1 MGLARA
7 QPSPIRIVPP
17 DPRLHGDV
25 AGYWFVE
32 DLAGVHAA
40 QPVATGPV
48 PHAVLSVNLAVPNV
62 AEGVG
67 PVPRASLLGLQ
78 PRARTW
84 WPSSQTYFVMA
95 MLTPRGLVRL
105 FPAAGASA
113 GALVD
118 LAAVLGDRG
127 ARTLADDLDAAWDPA
142 RVTAQLDAWLLALRD
157 RTRAPVEL
165 TPLAHACSALAGGAS
180 VDAAARLA
188 RCHPRQLHRWCVR
201 HLGVGPKALMD
212 LERAHASLR
221 AVQRGG
227 DPLIGYA
234 DAPHQIRAWRR
245 RFGTTPGRYAAGEL
259 ARRVAAADP
268 DAPAFYL

>member
-1 MGLARA
+1 MI
-7 QPSPIRIVPP
+7 PSSPIRILPP
-17 DPRLHGDV
+17 DPRLRADV

-40 QPVATGPV
+40 DPITTGPV
-48 PHAVLSVNLAVPNV
+48 PHAVLSVNFAVPNV

-105 FPAAGASA
+105 FPEAGASA

-118 LAAVLGDRG
+118 LAALLGDRG
-127 ARTLADDLDAAWDPA
+127 ARTLAADLDAAWDPLRITA
-142 RVTAQLDAWLLALRD
+142 RLDAWLLARRLA
-157 RTRAPVEL
+157 TRAPTEL
-165 TPLAHACSALAGGAS
+165 APLARACSALAGGAS
-180 VDAAARLA
+180 VDASARLA

-227 DPLIGYA
+227 ADPLTGYA

-245 RFGTTPGRYAAGEL
+245 RFGTTPGRYAEGEL
-259 ARRVAAADP
+259 ARRVTAEDP